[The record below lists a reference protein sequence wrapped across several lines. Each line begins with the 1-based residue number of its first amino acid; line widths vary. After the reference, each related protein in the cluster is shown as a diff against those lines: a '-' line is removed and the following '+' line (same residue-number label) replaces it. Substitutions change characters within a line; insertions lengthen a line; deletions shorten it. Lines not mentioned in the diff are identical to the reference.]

1 MSKTDQ
7 KVTDKWCDEEDYD
20 SEDGEFGLDAS
31 APVKTT
37 APKVYKKKE
46 EEKVSPHDI
55 INVFQVIERRE
66 EDPVVEHTDFG

>member
-55 INVFQVIERRE
+55 INVFSGDREKRGGSSRRA
-66 EDPVVEHTDFG
+66 H